1 MSSRASTPKGGV
13 GSATKRSATS
23 SSKRNATASEIHDR
37 LQKTM
42 NSFSEEDKLEF
53 KDAVR
58 DLKVMVGKC
67 STPQSPGA
75 RARAPHPPLFF
86 FARAALVP
94 HELCSPPMRPT

>member
-1 MSSRASTPKGGV
+1 M

-75 RARAPHPPLFF
+75 RARTEGFGRTCTPRMICLFLYWKYGF
-86 FARAALVP
+86 LF
-94 HELCSPPMRPT
+94 SKG